1 MHVLPGGRALSHR
14 GGLRCAG
21 GGVQVGGA
29 GHIARR
35 SCRTSRWRGESVE
48 VGRDH
53 HLVITQVYTGHGG
66 LHVAEASEPRLDQ
79 GAGELRLDSEFV
91 LPEVELEVSDRLDV
105 ERYLI

>member
-1 MHVLPGGRALSHR
+1 M
-14 GGLRCAG
+14 
-21 GGVQVGGA
+21 
-29 GHIARR
+29 
-35 SCRTSRWRGESVE
+35 E

-91 LPEVELEVSDRLDV
+91 LPEVEVEELVRQDGHRVSSDSPDCSPRVLTITLLDEASV
-105 ERYLI
+105 LILKTSCCFVLTQPQS